1 MQRKRNVN
9 IAPKSMLQ
17 SVAQRA
23 GLVITPVT
31 PSNMSRPGVFD
42 INHKDSKP
50 KVVQGPNPNLRPILP
65 KVDDMLGCKVLF
77 AFFNFDLKLQLQLD
91 LKVCNQQMKANLLA
105 FHMEQAHKGAS
116 IPVATSP
123 AKPAAKVLGD
133 ELKADM
139 LTLTP
144 SEGASYKHAP
154 GPKDYL
160 RRM

>member
-1 MQRKRNVN
+1 MQRKKNVN

-42 INHKDSKP
+42 INPKDSKP

-65 KVDDMLGCKVLF
+65 KVDDMVGCKVLF
-77 AFFNFDLKLQLQLD
+77 AFFNLYLKLQLD

-116 IPVATSP
+116 IPEAASP
-123 AKPAAKVLGD
+123 AQPAPKVLRD
-133 ELKADM
+133 KSKAGIS
-139 LTLTP
+139 T
-144 SEGASYKHAP
+144 
-154 GPKDYL
+154 
-160 RRM
+160 

>member
-1 MQRKRNVN
+1 MQRKKNVN

-116 IPVATSP
+116 IPVAASP
-123 AKPAAKVLGD
+123 AQPATKVLRID
-133 ELKADM
+133 Y
-139 LTLTP
+139 TLV
-144 SEGASYKHAP
+144 
-154 GPKDYL
+154 
-160 RRM
+160 R

>member
-116 IPVATSP
+116 IPEATSP
-123 AKPAAKVLGD
+123 VQPASKVLRID
-133 ELKADM
+133 A
-139 LTLTP
+139 
-144 SEGASYKHAP
+144 
-154 GPKDYL
+154 
-160 RRM
+160 

>member
-116 IPVATSP
+116 IPVAASP
-123 AKPAAKVLGD
+123 AQPATKVLRID
-133 ELKADM
+133 Y
-139 LTLTP
+139 TLV
-144 SEGASYKHAP
+144 
-154 GPKDYL
+154 
-160 RRM
+160 R